1 MVNFFI
7 QRPIFASAIAIIM
20 VLAGAICYFLL
31 PVSQFPDITPPQ
43 VVVSANY
50 PGASA
55 QVVADT
61 VTTPLEQQING
72 VEGMTY
78 MSSSSSNDGSSNITV
93 TFDVG
98 YPLSIAAVD
107 VQNRVSQASSSLPA
121 IVNQAGV
128 TIKKQ
133 NPNFVLIV
141 NLTSPDGSVDPIAL
155 SNYAYLQVIDPLK
168 RLPGVG
174 DVQIF
179 GERRYSMRVWLDP
192 DKLANLGITAVDV
205 QNAIAEQN
213 VQVAAGKIGQ
223 SPAPAG
229 TPFEMQVNAT
239 GRLSDPKEFGDIVVR
254 ADSAQGSLVR
264 LRDVAR
270 IELGALQYTSS
281 AFFGKDP
288 TVVLAVYQMPGSN
301 ALDLQARVLGKMQEL
316 SKHFPKG
323 IAYAMH
329 YDTTRFV
336 SASMHDVVITL
347 AEALAL
353 VVAVVFVFLQS
364 WRTTI
369 IPTIAIP
376 VSLIATL
383 VVMEMFGFSLN
394 MLSLLGMVLAIGLV
408 VDDAIVV
415 VENVERQLE
424 DGHPPLEAA
433 RLAMKEVTG
442 PIIATTAVLMA
453 VFVPVAFIPGV
464 AGRLY
469 NQFALTVAISV
480 GISAFNSLTLSPA
493 LSAAFLRHRTPTNFP
508 PFRWFN
514 RGFERISHAYAS
526 AVRWLI
532 RFRWPVLGLFAAGLV
547 GTYLLSTRIP
557 STFLPVEDQ
566 GYFFVVIQLPDGASL
581 ERTDAVAKKAR
592 DILQNTPGVDIVGS
606 ISGLNFLTN
615 AAQSNSAVEFAI
627 LKPWD
632 ERPPEQ
638 NASKIVNEVRGK
650 LLQIPDAF
658 ALSFDP
664 PSIPGLGTTGGF
676 EFEVE
681 DLTGRGAVALN
692 DATQALI
699 AEARKQPELNPQ
711 QLFSSFSTST
721 PQFDYDLDRTKAK
734 LLGLSLPDVFNTL
747 QIYLGSLYVNDF
759 NLFGR
764 TFRVTLQADQNAR
777 AKATDLSRLY
787 VRNAAGAMVPL
798 STLGTLK
805 PIVGPETVPHYNNYG
820 SALINGGAAPGFSS
834 GQAVAAME
842 RAAAT
847 ALPRDFGFEWTGI
860 TFQELK
866 AGSIATVVFALAIVF
881 VFLILAAQYES
892 WTMPFMVL
900 LAVPLALF
908 GALAAICLRGM
919 QIDVYSQIGFVM
931 LIGLAAKNAIL
942 IVEFARRRREEG
954 LGIVEAAM
962 EAARLR
968 LRPILMTAFAFIL
981 GVVPLM
987 LATGAGAASRQSLG
1001 TTVFGGMV
1009 AATIL
1014 TLAFVPVFYAVIE
1027 KWRERS
1033 PRHGSD
1039 GHASDPHATPADAEK
1054 PNRLPHVEAA
1064 E

>member
-7 QRPIFASAIAIIM
+7 QRPIFASAIAMVM

-31 PVSQFPDITPPQ
+31 PVSQFPNITPPQ

-78 MSSSSSNDGSSNITV
+78 MSSSSSNDGSANITI

-107 VQNRVSQASSSLPA
+107 VQNRVAEAASSLPP

-128 TIKKQ
+128 TIRKQ

-141 NLTSPDGSVDPIAL
+141 NLTSPDNSVDPVAL
-155 SNYAYLQVIDPLK
+155 SNYAYLQIVDPLK
-168 RLPGVG
+168 RLAGVG

-179 GERRYSMRVWLDP
+179 GERRYSMRLWLDP
-192 DKLANLGITAVDV
+192 DKLANLGVTAVDV
-205 QNAIAEQN
+205 HNAIAEQN
-213 VQVAAGKIGQ
+213 LQVAAGKIGQ

-229 TPFEMQVNAT
+229 TPFEMQVNAA

-254 ADSAQGSLVR
+254 ANPADGSVVR

-270 IELGALQYTSS
+270 IELGALQYSSS
-281 AFFGKDP
+281 AFFGDKP
-288 TVVLAVYQMPGSN
+288 TVVVAVFQSPGSN
-301 ALDLQARVLGKMQEL
+301 ALELQQRVKDKMQEL
-316 SKHFPKG
+316 SKRFPKG

-336 SASMHDVVITL
+336 SAAMHDVLITL

-353 VVAVVFVFLQS
+353 VVLVVFIFLQS

-383 VVMEMFGFSLN
+383 VVMQLLGFSLN

-424 DGHPPLEAA
+424 AGLAPLAAA
-433 RLAMKEVTG
+433 RKAMTEVTG

-453 VFVPVAFIPGV
+453 VFIPVAFIPGV

-480 GISAFNSLTLSPA
+480 AISAFNSLTLSPA
-493 LSAAFLRHRTPTNFP
+493 LSAAFLRHGPKGRFVL
-508 PFRWFN
+508 FRWFN
-514 RGFERISHAYAS
+514 AGFDWLAHAYAR
-526 AVRWLI
+526 AVRQFI
-532 RFRWPVLGLFAAGLV
+532 RFGWALVAIFFLFV
-547 GTYLLSTRIP
+547 GGAYMLSRSIAT
-557 STFLPVEDQ
+557 TFLPVEDQ
-566 GYFFVVIQLPDGASL
+566 GYFFVIVQLPDGASL
-581 ERTDAVAKKAR
+581 ERTDAVALKVR
-592 DILQNTPGVDIVGS
+592 DILQATPGVEIAVF

-615 AAQSNSAVEFAI
+615 AAQSNSAIEFAV
-627 LKPWD
+627 LKPWS
-632 ERPPEQ
+632 ERGPEE
-638 NASKIVNEVRGK
+638 NASALVASVRPK
-650 LLQIPDAF
+650 LLAIPEAF

-664 PSIPGLGTTGGF
+664 PSVNGLGTTDGF

-681 DLTGRGAVALN
+681 DLAGQGSAALN

-699 AEARKQPELNPQ
+699 ATARKQPELNPQ
-711 QLFSSFSTST
+711 SLFTSFSAST
-721 PQFDYDLDRTKAK
+721 PQLFYDLDRTKTK

-759 NLFGR
+759 NLFNH
-764 TFRVTLQADQNAR
+764 TFRVTLQADKESR
-777 AKATDLSRLY
+777 ASASDLNKLY
-787 VRNAAGAMVPL
+787 VRNASGGMTPL

-820 SALINGGAAPGFSS
+820 SALINGAPAPGYSS
-834 GQAVAAME
+834 SQAVAAMQ
-842 RAAAT
+842 RAAAE
-847 ALPRDFGFEWTGI
+847 ALPRDFGYEWTGVI
-860 TFQELK
+860 YQELS
-866 AGSIATVVFALAIVF
+866 AGSLATIVLALAIFF
-881 VFLILAAQYES
+881 VFMILAAQYES
-892 WTMPFMVL
+892 WSMPFMVL
-900 LAVPLALF
+900 SSAPLALV
-908 GALAAICLRGM
+908 GALGAIYVRQM
-919 QIDVYSQIGFVM
+919 QVDVYSQIGFVM

-942 IVEFARRRREEG
+942 IVEFAKRRREEG
-954 LGIVEAAM
+954 LSVVEAAM
-962 EAARLR
+962 EAGRLR
-968 LRPILMTAFAFIL
+968 LRPILMTAFAFIF
-981 GVVPLM
+981 GVLPLM
-987 LATGAGAASRQSLG
+987 FASGAGAASRQSLG
-1001 TTVFGGMV
+1001 TAVF
-1009 AATIL
+1009 
-1014 TLAFVPVFYAVIE
+1014 
-1027 KWRERS
+1027 
-1033 PRHGSD
+1033 
-1039 GHASDPHATPADAEK
+1039 
-1054 PNRLPHVEAA
+1054 
-1064 E
+1064 

>member
-7 QRPIFASAIAIIM
+7 HRPIFASAIAVIM
-20 VLAGAICYFLL
+20 VLAGTICYFLL
-31 PVSQFPDITPPQ
+31 PVAQLPDVTPPQ
-43 VVVSANY
+43 VVVSAIY

-78 MSSSSSNDGSSNITV
+78 MSSSSSNDGSATITI

-107 VQNRVSQASSSLPA
+107 VQNRVAQAASSLPP

-128 TIKKQ
+128 TISKQ

-141 NLTSPDGSVDPIAL
+141 NLISPDHSVDPVAL
-155 SNYAYLQVIDPLK
+155 SNYAYLQIVDPLK
-168 RLPGVG
+168 RLQGVG

-179 GERRYSMRVWLDP
+179 GERRYSMRIWLDP
-192 DKLANLGITAVDV
+192 DKLSQLGVTAVDV
-205 QNAIAEQN
+205 QNAVAEQN
-213 VQVAAGKIGQ
+213 IQVAAGKIGQ
-223 SPAPAG
+223 SPAPPG
-229 TPFEMQVNAT
+229 TPFELQVNAT
-239 GRLSDPKEFGDIVVR
+239 GRLGSPEEFGDIVLRSNPETGAIVH
-254 ADSAQGSLVR
+254 

-270 IELGALQYTSS
+270 IELGALQYSS
-281 AFFGKDP
+281 TAFFGEDP
-288 TVVLAVYQMPGSN
+288 SVVLGVFQMPGSN
-301 ALDLQARVLGKMQEL
+301 AIDLQKRVLDKMQEL
-316 SKHFPKG
+316 SKRFPKG

-336 SASMHDVVITL
+336 SAAMHDVVFTL
-347 AEALAL
+347 LEALFL
-353 VVAVVFVFLQS
+353 VVLVVYIFLQS

-383 VVMEMFGFSLN
+383 VVMHVLGFSLN

-424 DGHPPLEAA
+424 EGLEPMPAA
-433 RLAMKEVTG
+433 LKAMSEVTG

-453 VFVPVAFIPGV
+453 VFIPVAFIPGV
-464 AGRLY
+464 SGRLY

-493 LSAAFLRHRTPTNFP
+493 LAAAFLKQRPPTTFFL
-508 PFRWFN
+508 FRWFN
-514 RGFERISHAYAS
+514 AAFGWLSHAYS
-526 AVRWLI
+526 ELVRFLI
-532 RFRWPVLGLFAAGLV
+532 RIRWIMIVLFVGILGL
-547 GTYLLSTRIP
+547 TYTVSQRIP

-581 ERTDAVAKKAR
+581 ERTDEVAKKVR
-592 DILQNTPGVDIVGS
+592 DILQATPGVDIVGS

-615 AAQSNSAVEFAI
+615 AAQSSSAVEFAI

-632 ERPPEQ
+632 ERPPAQ
-638 NASKIVNEVRGK
+638 NASRIVADVRGK
-650 LLQIPDAF
+650 LLQIPEAMV
-658 ALSFDP
+658 LSFDT

-676 EFEVE
+676 EFQVE
-681 DLTGRGAVALN
+681 DLTGRGSQVLN
-692 DATQALI
+692 EVTQALI
-699 AEARKQPELNPQ
+699 AEARKQPELEAQ

-721 PQFDYDLDRTKAK
+721 PQFNYDLDRPKAK
-734 LLGLSLPDVFNTL
+734 LLGLHLPDVFNTL

-764 TFRVTLQADQNAR
+764 TFRVTIQADKGAR
-777 AKATDLSRLY
+777 ATASDLSRLY
-787 VRNAAGAMVPL
+787 VRNASGGMVPL

-805 PIVGPETVPHYNNYG
+805 PIVGPETVPHYNNYE
-820 SALINGGAAPGFSS
+820 SALINGGPAPGYST
-834 GQAVAAME
+834 GQAIAAMQ

-847 ALPRDFGFEWTGI
+847 ALPRDFGYEWTGI
-860 TFQELK
+860 TYQELK
-866 AGSIATVVFALAIVF
+866 AGSIAIIVFALATVF

-892 WTMPFMVL
+892 WSMPFMVL

-908 GALAAICLRGM
+908 GALLAIWIRGL

-931 LIGLAAKNAIL
+931 LIGLSAKNAIL
-942 IVEFARRRREEG
+942 IIEFAKRRREEG
-954 LGIVEAAM
+954 LSIVEAAM

-987 LATGAGAASRQSLG
+987 LATGAGAASRQSIG
-1001 TTVFGGMV
+1001 TTVFGGML
-1009 AATIL
+1009 AATVL
-1014 TLAFVPVFYAVIE
+1014 TLLFVPVFYATIE
-1027 KWRERS
+1027 RIREGRAGRETATTEGQNRS
-1033 PRHGSD
+1033 DSNP
-1039 GHASDPHATPADAEK
+1039 
-1054 PNRLPHVEAA
+1054 VAA